1 MLNTQFAVFLDTPQ
15 GSELRCRNVTLQQ
28 AMNERDRINCH
39 LATRGIPGHVASASY
54 RALTW

>member
-1 MLNTQFAVFLDTPQ
+1 MLNTQFAVFMDTPK

-28 AMNERDRINCH
+28 AMDERDRINCH
-39 LATRGIPGHVASASY
+39 LADRGIPGHVASASY

>member
-39 LATRGIPGHVASASY
+39 LATRGIPGHVAIASY

>member
-15 GSELRCRNVTLQQ
+15 GSELRCRNVTLRQ
-28 AMNERDRINCH
+28 AMDERDRINCH

>member
-1 MLNTQFAVFLDTPQ
+1 MLNTQYAVFVDTPQ
-15 GSELRCRNVTLQQ
+15 GPELKSRNLTFQQ

-39 LATRGIPGHVASASY
+39 LATRGVPGHVAIASY

>member
-15 GSELRCRNVTLQQ
+15 GSELRCRNVNLQQ